1 MAGEGSIQGMI
12 TSLRNNKK
20 LLRRPNLFRQGNSF
34 LNLKKEYLKAAGG
47 KVNVRKLSKEELAVI
62 RKKVVK
68 ERRKENRTNV
78 GIFIASVLIM
88 GYIVFYTINEIN
100 EYENGFKKIELKKST
115 DEYLSLIADGDQWL
129 KKRSWRNAIFEY
141 KKALEI
147 FPSEFDIN
155 FRLASA
161 YAYRCESEFENCNE
175 AKELLNK
182 LLRKDPR
189 NLELLKLKK
198 VLEFEYQSK

>member
-100 EYENGFKKIELKKST
+100 EYENGF
-115 DEYLSLIADGDQWL
+115 
-129 KKRSWRNAIFEY
+129 
-141 KKALEI
+141 
-147 FPSEFDIN
+147 
-155 FRLASA
+155 
-161 YAYRCESEFENCNE
+161 
-175 AKELLNK
+175 
-182 LLRKDPR
+182 
-189 NLELLKLKK
+189 
-198 VLEFEYQSK
+198 